1 MDLSTISN
9 NSDNSSNS
17 VESSSTILNTEF
29 NQSVLSNLSNRSHQS
44 YQSYQSYGSTKT
56 TRGIEECC
64 ICFHPLIKEVVNL
77 DCNHKFHF
85 DCLSQWQQ
93 KKMTQNII
101 CPICQQNSI
110 IRNVSSADDFEDI
123 SHILNETNEQKNKR
137 LMESTRYTKFPGID
151 AMDHSV
157 VCCNIL

>member
-9 NSDNSSNS
+9 NSDNSTNS
-17 VESSSTILNTEF
+17 VDSTSTIQNTEL
-29 NQSVLSNLSNRSHQS
+29 NQSVISNRSQQS
-44 YQSYQSYGSTKT
+44 NKSYNSTKT
-56 TRGIEECC
+56 LRSIEECC

-85 DCLSQWQQ
+85 DCLSKWQQ

-101 CPICQQNSI
+101 CPICQQNSV

-123 SHILNETNEQKNKR
+123 SHILNENKQQKNKR

-151 AMDHSV
+151 AMDHSII
-157 VCCNIL
+157 CCNIL